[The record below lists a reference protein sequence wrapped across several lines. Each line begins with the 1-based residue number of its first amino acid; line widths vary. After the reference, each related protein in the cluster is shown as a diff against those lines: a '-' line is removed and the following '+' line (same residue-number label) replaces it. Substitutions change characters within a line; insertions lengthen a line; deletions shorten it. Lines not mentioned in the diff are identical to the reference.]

1 MKIGKSTKERIQQI
15 KVELDQPKRQLQT
28 ALVRLEE
35 HAGTKR
41 ICRRLQKVVAELEQ
55 WQQS

>member
-1 MKIGKSTKERIQQI
+1 MKIAKSTKERIQQI
-15 KVELDQPKRQLQT
+15 KVDADRAKRELQT

-35 HAGTKR
+35 HSGTKR
-41 ICRRLQKVVAELEQ
+41 ICRPLQKIVRELEA